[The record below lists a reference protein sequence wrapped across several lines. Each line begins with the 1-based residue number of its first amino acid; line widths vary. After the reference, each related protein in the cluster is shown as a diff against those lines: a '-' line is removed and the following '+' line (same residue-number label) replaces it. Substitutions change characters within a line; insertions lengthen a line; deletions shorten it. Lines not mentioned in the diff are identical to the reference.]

1 MRPGFTLAA
10 RVKSFGYAFE
20 GIALMLKTQH
30 NAWLHLGASLLVAGM
45 AWWWGVSASDWRW
58 LLLAMA
64 MVWGAEAMN
73 TAVEFLCDV
82 VSPQYAPAV
91 KGAKDIAAGAVLI
104 AAVAAALIGALTF
117 WPYVELRPMTTR
129 KPDQAKVLTLRPTSP
144 SVASGGGAIACS
156 KPAAAMVC

>member
-20 GIALMLKTQH
+20 GLVLMLKTQH

-45 AWWWGVSASDWRW
+45 AWWCGVSASDWRW
-58 LLLAMA
+58 LMVAVA
-64 MVWGAEAMN
+64 MVWVAEAMN

-82 VSPQYAPAV
+82 VSPQYALAV

-104 AAVAAALIGALTF
+104 AAMTAAVIGALTF

-156 KPAAAMVC
+156 KLAAAMVC